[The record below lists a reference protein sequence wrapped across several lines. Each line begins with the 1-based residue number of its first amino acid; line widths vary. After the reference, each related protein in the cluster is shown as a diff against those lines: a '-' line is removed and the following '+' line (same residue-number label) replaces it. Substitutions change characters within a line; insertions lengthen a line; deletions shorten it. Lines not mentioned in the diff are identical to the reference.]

1 MRRYADET
9 VPSWWENTHINLVG
23 CLFSFTILNILE
35 NNRGLVKILVYSFV
49 FDTYNQISVIFF
61 AINIIITSG

>member
-23 CLFSFTILNILE
+23 CLFSFTILNIFE

-49 FDTYNQISVIFF
+49 FDI
-61 AINIIITSG
+61 